1 DGAGRPREPRGPR
14 GPPVTDFSDTLE
26 RRVLV
31 CDGAMGTMLHTAGM
45 SLDRALSELNLSNP
59 GLVRA
64 VHDSYVASGAD
75 VIQTNT
81 FGANPLRLAVH
92 GCADQA
98 REINL
103 RGARIALDAKPAAG
117 RQVFVAG
124 S

>member
-1 DGAGRPREPRGPR
+1 MSA
-14 GPPVTDFSDTLE
+14 FSEALGQ
-26 RRVLV
+26 RILV

-103 RGARIALDAKPAAG
+103 WSS
-117 RQVFVAG
+117 RQVRTAG
-124 S
+124 PRSWPRRPATGRRPRRRSSRRAERPAG